1 MVLVLRPEKKITL
14 ANRFKRVRSRL
25 TLLLAI
31 LFFSPLLIAFSQHN
45 NFVYYSVNEGLS
57 QATVF
62 KIIQD
67 SRGYIWVGTGE
78 GGVSRFDGKNFKNLG
93 LNDGLPGL
101 VIRDIIE
108 DSRGW
113 IWIGTEKGIA
123 IYDGYSFNAL
133 GSEEGLSGEII
144 TSLFEDSH
152 GAIWVGTGFGGLNRI
167 EIEKNKQF
175 RIKKIS
181 EAEGLGSYQVWS
193 ILEDVHGRLWVGL
206 PAGINVIC
214 FQEDTFRIDHLGSGD
229 GVPED
234 VVYSIESDW
243 ENNLWFGTGDSGVY
257 KIEDIGPDQYGTVTR
272 FDSKNGFTNNSV
284 WDLLC
289 TGEEIWFGTGDG
301 LLYTYSRTEGMISS
315 HGFGLEKNEIFD
327 ICRDEEGIMWLG
339 TNGRGICKLLGKRF
353 SHYKLSDGLPGNIIN
368 GITQDRNGVFW
379 LASYDEGL
387 IRMTI
392 DDGSVRFSN
401 YTTMDGLASNSL
413 NDLTIDPEGNLW
425 IATHNNGFSKF
436 DGRSFH
442 NYSFGGWMIDDQVNC
457 VLAEENN
464 TIWLGTNSG
473 IVHFDGAG
481 YFLID
486 EEKGLPFN
494 EVVSLLIDRP
504 GNLWIG
510 TFKGLARY
518 DKQLLYTFDESNGIP
533 VTEITALV
541 ENEDGI
547 IWIATGNQ
555 GIYKHIPNYNDPE
568 FEMVITPQ
576 QLHASKV
583 TSLIAQE
590 KNILI
595 AGSNRGFQKI
605 YLDKNQEVMRV
616 IDYDVTD
623 GFFGIENNQGALF
636 RDKMGRIWFG
646 TINGITRYDPDFDP
660 EYSNPPRIHFTG
672 LDLFYESIDW
682 KTKADSI
689 IPFSGIP
696 EALKLKFTDN
706 HLTFKFQALYF
717 TNPQKIRY
725 QYMLEGREG
734 HWSPPVAQENI
745 TYSGLTPGE
754 YSFLVK
760 AGTET
765 GEWTPEPLQFSF
777 VIKPPFYKTWWFILI
792 LVALSIIA
800 IVSYIKYRE
809 KQLILEKRI
818 LEEKVQERTAEIRKQ
833 KTQIEEKNRNLRE
846 ANQEITRQKEIIEKK
861 NIDITDSIK
870 YAKRIQDA
878 VLPSERILNEYLAD
892 AFILFKPKDI
902 VSGDFYWVKEAG
914 DLLIVVAADC
924 TGHGVPG
931 AFMSLLGITFLN
943 EIVEKN
949 HITSPEKILDLL
961 RENVITAL
969 KQKGLE
975 SESKDGMD
983 IAICTINRKANYLE
997 YSGANNPMY
1006 YIRNDRLLEIKADR
1020 MPVAIHS
1027 RMKEFSNHKMDLHSG
1042 DTVYLFSDGYA
1053 DQFGGPSGKKLKY
1066 TTFKEILL
1074 SVQGERMQDQK
1085 EILDR
1090 KHLEWKGTFEQV
1102 DDIVVLG
1109 FKV

>member
-1 MVLVLRPEKKITL
+1 MVLVLRSGKRFTL
-14 ANRFKRVRSRL
+14 ISGFKRERNRL
-25 TLLLAI
+25 TFLLAI
-31 LFFSPLLIAFSQHN
+31 LFFSSLYTALSQHN
-45 NFVYYSVNEGLS
+45 NFVYFSVNEGLS

-78 GGVSRFDGKNFKNLG
+78 GGVSRFDGKNFTNLG
-93 LNDGLPGL
+93 LDDGLPGL

-113 IWIGTEKGIA
+113 IWVGTEKGIA
-123 IYDGYSFNAL
+123 IYDGYSFKAI
-133 GSEEGLSGEII
+133 GTEEGLSGEII
-144 TSLFEDSH
+144 TSLLEDSH
-152 GAIWVGTGFGGLNRI
+152 GIIWVGTGFGGLNRI
-167 EIEKNKQF
+167 EIAENNQL
-175 RIKKIS
+175 RIETIS

-214 FQEDTFRIDHLGSGD
+214 FQEDTFRIDHLGSGS

-243 ENNLWFGTGDSGVY
+243 ENNLWFGTADSGAY
-257 KIEDIGPDQYGTVTR
+257 KIEDVGPDQYGNVTR
-272 FDSKNGFTNNSV
+272 YDSRNGFTNNAV

-301 LLYTYSRTEGMISS
+301 LLYTFSRAEGMISS
-315 HGFGLEKNEIFD
+315 HGYGLEKNEIFD
-327 ICRDEEGIMWLG
+327 ICRGEEGIMWLG

-353 SHYKLSDGLPGNIIN
+353 SHYTLADGLPGNIID
-368 GITQDRNGVFW
+368 GITQDRDGTYW

-392 DDGSVRFSN
+392 DNGSVRFSN
-401 YTTMDGLASNSL
+401 YTIEDGLASNSL

-442 NYSFGGWMIDDQVNC
+442 NYSFGNWMIDDQVNC
-457 VLAEENN
+457 ILAEEDN
-464 TIWLGTNSG
+464 TIWLGTNTG
-473 IVHFDGAG
+473 VVHFDGAD

-486 EEKGLPFN
+486 QEKGLPYN
-494 EVVSLLIDRP
+494 EVGTLLKDRS
-504 GNLWIG
+504 GNLWVG
-510 TFKGLARY
+510 TYKGLARY

-547 IWIATGNQ
+547 LWIATGNQ
-555 GIYKHIPNYNDPE
+555 GIYKHIPDDGEPE
-568 FEMVITPQ
+568 FELVLSPE
-576 QLHASKV
+576 QLHNSKV

-590 KNILI
+590 KRILI
-595 AGSNRGFQKI
+595 AGTSRGFQKI
-605 YLDKNQEVMRV
+605 YLGKNQEVMRV
-616 IDYDVTD
+616 IEYDVTD

-636 RDKMGRIWFG
+636 RDQLDRIWFG
-646 TINGITRYDPDFDP
+646 TINGITCYDPDFDP
-660 EYSNPPRIHFTG
+660 EYSKPPRIYYTG
-672 LDLFYESIDW
+672 LDLFYEPIDW
-682 KTKADSI
+682 HTKADSI
-689 IPFSGIP
+689 IPFSGMP
-696 EALKLKFTDN
+696 ESLKLNYTDN

-725 QYMLEGREG
+725 QYMLEGREAD
-734 HWSPPVAQENI
+734 WSPPITQENI
-745 TYSGLTPGE
+745 TYSGITPGE
-754 YSFLVK
+754 YTFLVK

-765 GEWTPEPLQFSF
+765 GEWTREPLQFSF
-777 VIKPPFYKTWWFILI
+777 IIRPPFYRTWWFILS
-792 LVALSIIA
+792 LAALSIIA
-800 IVSYIKYRE
+800 IVSYVKYRE

-818 LEEKVQERTAEIRKQ
+818 LEEKVQERTAEIREQ
-833 KTQIEEKNRNLRE
+833 KTEIEEKNRNLSE

-878 VLPSERILNEYLAD
+878 VLPSERILSDHLAD

-902 VSGDFYWVKEAG
+902 VSGDFYWVKENEN
-914 DLLIVVAADC
+914 LLIVVAADC

-961 RENVITAL
+961 RENVITSL

-983 IAICTINRKANYLE
+983 IAICTIDRKANCLE
-997 YSGANNPMY
+997 FSGANNPMY
-1006 YIRNDRLLEIKADR
+1006 YIRDDRLLEIKADR
-1020 MPVAIHS
+1020 MPVSIHS
-1027 RMKEFSNHKMDLHSG
+1027 RMKGFTKYKLTLKPG
-1042 DTVYLFSDGYA
+1042 DAVYLFSDGYA

-1066 TTFKEILL
+1066 NAFQEILL
-1074 SVQGERMQDQK
+1074 SVHEERMRDQK
-1085 EILDR
+1085 EILDK
-1090 KHLEWKGTFEQV
+1090 KHLEWKGNFEQV

>member
-1 MVLVLRPEKKITL
+1 MVLVLRSGKKFTGINGL
-14 ANRFKRVRSRL
+14 KRGRNRL
-25 TLLLAI
+25 TLFLAI
-31 LFFSPLLIAFSQHN
+31 LFFPSLFTAFSQHN
-45 NFVYYSVNEGLS
+45 NFVYYSVDEGLS

-62 KIIQD
+62 KIMQD
-67 SRGYIWVGTGE
+67 SRSYIWVGTGE
-78 GGVSRFDGKNFKNLG
+78 GGVSRFDGKNFTNLS
-93 LNDGLPGL
+93 LDDGLPGL

-113 IWIGTEKGIA
+113 IWVGTEKGVA
-123 IYDGYSFNAL
+123 IYDGYSFNAV
-133 GSEEGLSGEII
+133 GIEEGLSGEIV
-144 TSLFEDSH
+144 TTLFEDSH

-167 EIEKNKQF
+167 EIVGKNQL
-175 RIKKIS
+175 RIEKIS

-193 ILEDVHGRLWVGL
+193 ILEDAHGRLWVGL
-206 PAGINVIC
+206 PAGISVIR
-214 FQEDTFRIDHLGSGD
+214 FQVDTFRIDHLGSNNGI
-229 GVPED
+229 PED

-243 ENNLWFGTGDSGVY
+243 ENNLWFGTADSGTY
-257 KIEDIGPDQYGTVTR
+257 KIEDVGPDQYGSVTR
-272 FDSKNGFTNNSV
+272 YDSRNGFTNNAV
-284 WDLLC
+284 WDMLC

-301 LLYTYSRTEGMISS
+301 ILYSFSRAGGMITS
-315 HGFGLEKNEIFD
+315 HGYGLEKNEIFD
-327 ICRDEEGIMWLG
+327 ICIDEEGIMWLG

-353 SHYKLSDGLPGNIIN
+353 SHYTMADGLPGSIIN

-392 DDGSVRFSN
+392 DNGSARFSN
-401 YTTMDGLASNSL
+401 FTIEDGLASNSL
-413 NDLTIDPEGNLW
+413 NDLTIDRKGNLW
-425 IATHNNGFSKF
+425 IATHNNGFSRF
-436 DGRSFH
+436 DGKSFH
-442 NYSFGGWMIDDQVNC
+442 NYSFGGWMSDDQVNC
-457 VLAEENN
+457 VLAEEDN
-464 TIWLGTNSG
+464 TIWLGTNTG
-473 IVHFDGAG
+473 VIHFDGTG

-486 EEKGLPFN
+486 QEKGLPFN
-494 EVVSLLIDRP
+494 EVETLLKDRS

-510 TFKGLARY
+510 TYKGLARY

-533 VTEITALV
+533 VTEIAALA
-541 ENEDGI
+541 EDEDGI

-555 GIYKHIPNYNDPE
+555 GIYKSIPVDDEPK
-568 FEMVITPQ
+568 FEMVLSPE
-576 QLHASKV
+576 QLHTTKL
-583 TSLIAQE
+583 TSLITQE
-590 KNILI
+590 NHILI

-605 YLDKNQEVMRV
+605 YLGVNQEVKRV
-616 IDYDVTD
+616 IAYDASD

-636 RDKMGRIWFG
+636 RDQSGRIWFG
-646 TINGITRYDPDFDP
+646 TINGITRYDPDLDP
-660 EYSNPPRIHFTG
+660 EYLKPPRIHFTG

-682 KTKADSI
+682 NTKADSI
-689 IPFSGIP
+689 IPFSGMP
-696 EALKLKFTDN
+696 EALKLKYTDN

-725 QYMLEGREG
+725 QYMMEGREG
-734 HWSPPVAQENI
+734 KWSPPVTYENI

-754 YSFLVK
+754 YTFSVK

-765 GEWTPEPLQFSF
+765 GEWSPAPLKFSF
-777 VIKPPFYKTWWFILI
+777 VIKPPFYKTWWFILT
-792 LVALSIIA
+792 LVVLSIIG

-809 KQLILEKRI
+809 KHLILEKRI

-833 KTQIEEKNRNLRE
+833 KTEIEEKNRNLSE

-878 VLPSERILNEYLAD
+878 VLPSERILNEHLAD

-902 VSGDFYWVKEAG
+902 VSGDFYWVKEKG
-914 DLLIVVAADC
+914 NLLIVVAADC

-949 HITSPEKILDLL
+949 HVTSPEKILDLL
-961 RENVITAL
+961 RENVITSL
-969 KQKGLE
+969 KQKGLD

-983 IAICTINRKANYLE
+983 ISICTIDRKANCLE
-997 YSGANNPMY
+997 FSGANNPMY
-1006 YIRNDRLLEIKADR
+1006 YIRNELLLEIKADR

-1027 RMKEFSNHKMDLHSG
+1027 RMKGFSKHKLELQPD

-1053 DQFGGPSGKKLKY
+1053 DQFGGHSGKKLKY
-1066 TTFKEILL
+1066 TAFQEILL
-1074 SVQGERMQDQK
+1074 SVHVERMHDQK
-1085 EILDR
+1085 EILDK
-1090 KHLEWKGTFEQV
+1090 KHVEWKGNFEQV